1 MKEQIRNFARESHL
15 DVYGLGK
22 DRVKWEAALE
32 KFAKLIVRECCI
44 ALNPMLRDMISRGQ
58 GVDLIKLHF
67 GMNPKEIT
75 TAMLD
80 ASIAQCEQEL
90 AKKKSGV
97 EEPKGWICPKCGAD
111 RTKIACPLGFG
122 ATVDGR
128 CPMTVEAQ

>member
-1 MKEQIRNFARESHL
+1 MNERIKELAEQAKEHAINRLDETGELHKYY
-15 DVYGLGK
+15 DVYF
-22 DRVKWEAALE
+22 E
-32 KFAKLIVRECCI
+32 KFAELIVRECCI

-58 GVDLIKLHF
+58 GVDMIKLHF

-97 EEPKGWICPKCGAD
+97 EE
-111 RTKIACPLGFG
+111 
-122 ATVDGR
+122 
-128 CPMTVEAQ
+128 